1 MLLRAPTHTKSLD
14 HSSSSTT
21 RHMITPTSALTP
33 TTALRAS
40 LTPTTALRVSL
51 TPTAAIKLRNM
62 GMALL
67 TGGTGTSRSFCLIF
81 FLVFLTGWAMG
92 QPDFAAPLNNVSVPV
107 GRDATFS
114 CMVNDLGGYRTAAPR
129 KETLQVGWV
138 KADTKAI
145 QAIHKHVITHNS
157 RVTVSHS
164 DHNTWML
171 HIRGVQEEDRGPYM
185 CQINTDPMRSQI
197 GYLEVTVPPEIDD
210 SRSST
215 DVMVPEGSNAPI
227 VCRARGYPKPK
238 ITWTREDQK
247 HIVLRT
253 NDPNMPKVKK
263 MSHEGEVLNLTHITR
278 SDMGPYLCIA
288 NNTVPPIVSK
298 RIMVEVHFRPVI
310 HVPNQLIGVPVGSS
324 AKLECNLEASP
335 KSIQYW
341 TRDTGEMLISNSEY
355 IVEETLTNF
364 YMTKMTLTISSF
376 THHHKGVYY
385 CTTKNSLGETQG
397 KITVYEIEM
406 PTERPAEEED
416 ITQQGRG
423 ASYTPIE
430 FSNEIP
436 YGPRSREDTST
447 RHEDIVTRG
456 HVTHPRPNHRTPPT
470 NKNRNPYHG
479 IGGQEEGG
487 AARPTRPPWWDW
499 DQPAS
504 CHVPKVANLTLLVLL
519 CLGGRVWA

>member
-1 MLLRAPTHTKSLD
+1 MTLQPL
-14 HSSSSTT
+14 
-21 RHMITPTSALTP
+21 
-33 TTALRAS
+33 S
-40 LTPTTALRVSL
+40 LTNLCQGIKPSL
-51 TPTAAIKLRNM
+51 
-62 GMALL
+62 LL
-67 TGGTGTSRSFCLIF
+67 GCLCDRQDGTFQL
-81 FLVFLTGWAMG
+81 GWVVG

-114 CMVNDLGGYRTAAPR
+114 CMVNDLGGYR
-129 KETLQVGWV
+129 VGWV

-157 RVTVSHS
+157 RVSVSHS

-197 GYLEVTVPPEIDD
+197 GYLEVTVPPEIEDN
-210 SRSST
+210 RSST

-227 VCRARGYPKPK
+227 VCRAKGYPPPK

-247 HIVLRT
+247 PIVMRT
-253 NDPNMPKVKK
+253 NDPAMPKIKK
-263 MSHEGEVLNLTHITR
+263 LSYEGEVLNLTQITR

-288 NNTVPPIVSK
+288 NNSVPPIVSK

-310 HVPNQLIGVPVGSS
+310 HVPNQLIGVPLGSS

-341 TRDTGEMLISNSEY
+341 TRDTGEMLISNNEY
-355 IVEETLTNF
+355 SVQESLTNF
-364 YMTKMTLTISSF
+364 YMTRMTLTISSF
-376 THHHKGVYY
+376 KPHHKGVYF
-385 CTTKNSLGETQG
+385 CTAKNSLGETQG
-397 KITVYEIEM
+397 KIKVYEIEL
-406 PTERPAEEED
+406 PTEEPAMVEENED
-416 ITQQGRG
+416 FGQPGGRG
-423 ASYTPIE
+423 GGGAGGGHSPVE

-456 HVTHPRPNHRTPPT
+456 QVTHPRPNHRTPSQPPT
-470 NKNRNPYHG
+470 DKKRHPHHAMG
-479 IGGQEEGG
+479 EQGDS
-487 AARPTRPPWWDW
+487 RPSRPPWWDW
-499 DQPAS
+499 DQSTTSEVLRIDHSA
-504 CHVPKVANLTLLVLL
+504 LLVLL
-519 CLGGRVWA
+519 CLVGNVLV